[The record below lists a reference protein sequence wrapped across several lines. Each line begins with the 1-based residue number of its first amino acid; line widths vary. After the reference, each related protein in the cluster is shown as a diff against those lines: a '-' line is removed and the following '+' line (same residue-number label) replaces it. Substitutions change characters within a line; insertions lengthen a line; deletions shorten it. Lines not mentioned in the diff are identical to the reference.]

1 MSINASDL
9 RQLVIRPTLRHI
21 GLWSES
27 AENLLMGTAAQETL
41 LGRYLKQI
49 NGVALG
55 LFQMEP
61 ATHEDLY
68 DNYLFYHADLEDVI
82 HGLLAPRVRMLDQ
95 LVWNL
100 AYATACCRIQY
111 YRFPEPLPAAHD
123 IDGLAMYWKTRW
135 NTVEGKGTVEEFVK
149 NYTALVVG

>member
-1 MSINASDL
+1 MGISANHL
-9 RQLVIRPTLRHI
+9 RELVIRPTLRQI
-21 GLWSES
+21 NLWSEA
-27 AENLLMGTAAQETL
+27 AENLLMGTAAQESL
-41 LGRYLKQI
+41 MGRWLKQV
-49 NGVALG
+49 NGPALG
-55 LFQMEP
+55 IFQMEP

-68 DNYLFYHADLEDVI
+68 DNYLFYHADLEDAM
-82 HGLLAPRVRMLDQ
+82 HGLLAPRLPMLDQ

-135 NTVEGKGTVEEFVK
+135 NTAKGKGTVEEFVK

>member
-61 ATHEDLY
+61 ATHDDLY

-82 HGLLAPRVRMLDQ
+82 HGLLAPRVRMLDL

-111 YRFPEPLPAAHD
+111 YRFPDPLPAAHD

-135 NTVEGKGTVEEFVK
+135 NTAKGKGTVEEFVK